1 MNENEVERVLSLL
14 EGMHGLLERIE
25 TRLEERSRE
34 HDLQR
39 ETLDTMLV
47 NLMELVDR
55 VGK

>member
-1 MNENEVERVLSLL
+1 MDEAHVERVIALL
-14 EGMHGLLERIE
+14 EAMHGLLERIE
-25 TRLEERSRE
+25 TRLEELSRE
-34 HDLQR
+34 NDLQR